1 MIARL
6 ILKGPAKDSPS
17 DISNAVMANDGGLER
32 EWTAQS
38 DGIYYPP

>member
-1 MIARL
+1 MIAKL
-6 ILKGPAKDSPS
+6 ILKGPAKDTPS
-17 DISNAVMANDGGLER
+17 DISNPVMVNDGRLER